1 MHKNIRSYYSL
12 ISTSTTHSHL
22 PHLQQYPSSLL
33 THIYPHIAVAAAL
46 DEGEPDD
53 DQDDDDA
60 DDDKEEGTGAGDDA
74 LEGTLAS
81 YLGLIHN
88 QGTTVNL

>member
-1 MHKNIRSYYSL
+1 MY
-12 ISTSTTHSHL
+12 L
-22 PHLQQYPSSLL
+22 PIVLP
-33 THIYPHIAVAAAL
+33 AVTDDL
-46 DEGEPDD
+46 EEEDEA
-53 DQDDDDA
+53 DDDDA

-88 QGTTVNL
+88 QGNTITSVRYPPRYHFIHKYTLIFPLSSILYTSR